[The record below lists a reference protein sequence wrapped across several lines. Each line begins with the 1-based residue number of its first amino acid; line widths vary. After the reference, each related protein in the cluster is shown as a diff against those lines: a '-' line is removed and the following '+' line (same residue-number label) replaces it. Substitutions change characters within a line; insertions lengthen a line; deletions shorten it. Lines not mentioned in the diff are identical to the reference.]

1 MEDQESLSW
10 LVGLLGGCREGVVIQ
25 FSLRRCIFQNQ
36 IVETQ
41 NPISSLEIIDLT
53 LEGEQPLSVIPSS
66 DAAAA
71 AKHLFSTGTGMSLSG
86 TEGSTPFT
94 GGPVTPTRKEA
105 EGNGDPTLNVSV
117 TSTVVSNLLLAY
129 ITL

>member
-1 MEDQESLSW
+1 MY
-10 LVGLLGGCREGVVIQ
+10 
-25 FSLRRCIFQNQ
+25 FSKL

-41 NPISSLEIIDLT
+41 NPISSLKIIDLT

-66 DAAAA
+66 DTAAV
-71 AKHLFSTGTGMSLSG
+71 FSTGMSLSG
-86 TEGSTPFT
+86 TEGSTPFI

-117 TSTVVSNLLLAY
+117 TSTIVSSLLLVY